1 VRAAMLSTRAL
12 YYVIVALAIAAVWTA
27 GLRL

>member
-1 VRAAMLSTRAL
+1 MISTRAL
-12 YYVIVALAIAAVWTA
+12 YYVIVALTIAAVWTA